1 MATDQETAQRIL
13 GINNALQAG
22 EIDQQTA
29 NELAAEDQVV
39 LPMVEQTVPE
49 ALQVSSAGAP
59 MAQYQQFEPTSEM
72 VDAAKMAQKLQPNN
86 TPAIW
91 NYEPQSSSTMGKV
104 GEYIGKY
111 GVAPAV
117 EGASA
122 IAGMGQSVVQGAK
135 DAGQGL
141 IQGAAPEMAARL
153 AQEQAAQE
161 QAAQE
166 AQAALA
172 SKAISEPAVAL
183 GTLEPTV
190 QQQAKAVEE
199 IVKPAQEAVAEHR
212 ATQMAQTELQAAMI
226 KEQERLA
233 AREKEIQ
240 DEISR
245 QDTSVRFQSL
255 PEILQGNSF
264 ENKLGAALALFAG
277 AVSQGLTGAKSNPVM
292 DFIDRQVALQADK
305 DKLTA
310 DGKLALKKQLID
322 IGNMKLENLK
332 ARSQDQYQQQMIAA
346 KQQEMLNERQK
357 IEGDQRLKAQ
367 ELFGKSEA
375 KSALA
380 AAYRGEA
387 IDPQLA
393 QNMNETEQ
401 KSIVQARG
409 KTYKAINPSA
419 AQKFQDTK
427 ASVDNAMAQL
437 KPYQAL
443 VEKGLLRTLGEK
455 GVMAAL
461 KDRGAAET
469 MKTAIIGALRL
480 PYTGPGALSDTERKA
495 LESAVSEFGVFNL
508 PPVQAAKIRF
518 IISDLKGHVQRA
530 ADDAGIKTQ
539 MWPETFLKVQGADGK
554 ERFVAKPIY
563 FEQEAGRLGISVDE
577 FERRY
582 ENLKKAKELNGKK

>member
-39 LPMVEQTVPE
+39 LPVAEQPSPQSLQPSIAPE
-49 ALQVSSAGAP
+49 SLQPVVAEPPA
-59 MAQYQQFEPTSEM
+59 YQQFQPTPEM
-72 VDAAKMAQKLQPNN
+72 VAGLRAVQNQPNPLDMN
-86 TPAIW
+86 KFVQEEYNIPTQEIVDTQPVINAAAPAV
-91 NYEPQSSSTMGKV
+91 P
-104 GEYIGKY
+104 
-111 GVAPAV
+111 VAPAP
-117 EGASA
+117 
-122 IAGMGQSVVQGAK
+122 VVPQ
-135 DAGQGL
+135 
-141 IQGAAPEMAARL
+141 P
-153 AQEQAAQE
+153 
-161 QAAQE
+161 
-166 AQAALA
+166 
-172 SKAISEPAVAL
+172 
-183 GTLEPTV
+183 TLQPTV

-255 PEILQGNSF
+255 PEIMQGGSF
-264 ENKLGAALALFAG
+264 ENKLGAAIALFAG

-332 ARSQDQYQQQMIAA
+332 ARSQDQYQQQMIQA
-346 KQQEMLNERQK
+346 KQDELLNERQK

-367 ELFGKSEA
+367 ELFGKGEA

-401 KSIVQARG
+401 KSLVQVRG

-419 AQKFQDTK
+419 AQKFQESQ
-427 ASVDNAMAQL
+427 ASITAAMNKL
-437 KPYQAL
+437 EPYKAL

-461 KDRGAAET
+461 KDRAAGET
-469 MKTAIIGALRL
+469 MRTAIVGALRL

-495 LESAVSEFGVFNL
+495 LDKAIGEFGVFNL
-508 PPVQAAKIRF
+508 PPVQAAKMNF
-518 IISDLKGHVQRA
+518 IIHDLRAELQRV
-530 ADDAGIKTQ
+530 ADNSNIKAQ
-539 MWPETFLKVQGADGK
+539 VWPETFIKTNDGK
-554 ERFVAKPIY
+554 MLSKQVY
-563 FEQEAGRLGISVDE
+563 FE
-577 FERRY
+577 
-582 ENLKKAKELNGKK
+582 KKAQETGKPVEEIERLYNLTQGK

>member
-49 ALQVSSAGAP
+49 ALQPNPPATLVQQTVP
-59 MAQYQQFEPTSEM
+59 TYQQFEPTPEM
-72 VDAAKMAQKLQPNN
+72 VAGLRATQNQPNALDMNKFVQEQYNIPTQEVVETPPVINAATPAVPVDAVVEQPVLQP
-86 TPAIW
+86 TA
-91 NYEPQSSSTMGKV
+91 
-104 GEYIGKY
+104 
-111 GVAPAV
+111 
-117 EGASA
+117 
-122 IAGMGQSVVQGAK
+122 
-135 DAGQGL
+135 
-141 IQGAAPEMAARL
+141 
-153 AQEQAAQE
+153 
-161 QAAQE
+161 
-166 AQAALA
+166 
-172 SKAISEPAVAL
+172 
-183 GTLEPTV
+183 

-255 PEILQGNSF
+255 PEIMQGGSF
-264 ENKLGAALALFAG
+264 ENKLGAAIALFAG

-332 ARSQDQYQQQMIAA
+332 ARSQDQYQQQMIQA
-346 KQQEMLNERQK
+346 KQDELLNERQK

-367 ELFGKSEA
+367 ELFGKGEA

-387 IDPQLA
+387 IDPMLA

-401 KSIVQARG
+401 KSLVQVRG

-419 AQKFQDTK
+419 AQKFQESQ
-427 ASVDNAMAQL
+427 ASITAAMNKL
-437 KPYQAL
+437 EPYKAL

-461 KDRGAAET
+461 KDRAAGET
-469 MKTAIIGALRL
+469 MRTAIVGALRL

-495 LESAVSEFGVFNL
+495 LDKAIGEFGVFNL
-508 PPVQAAKIRF
+508 PPVQAAKMNF
-518 IISDLKGHVQRA
+518 IIHDLRAELQRV
-530 ADDAGIKTQ
+530 ADNSNIKAQ
-539 MWPETFLKVQGADGK
+539 VWPETFIKTSDGK
-554 ERFVAKPIY
+554 MLSKQVY
-563 FEQEAGRLGISVDE
+563 FE
-577 FERRY
+577 
-582 ENLKKAKELNGKK
+582 KKAQETGKSVEEIERLYNLTQGK